1 MQTCGTIGQT
11 KSLHGKPFPTAS
23 QLQVK
28 SRCEE
33 WWRHPLFG
41 LISVEDGECGQEGN
55 LAHLFEEKLLR
66 LDFDFELFEGEDD

>member
-1 MQTCGTIGQT
+1 M
-11 KSLHGKPFPTAS
+11 
-23 QLQVK
+23 K

-33 WWRHPLFG
+33 GWRHPLLG